1 MNPVEILQMMA
12 LAAAIEPQ
20 AVSLV
25 AQIVNTLQAKGASPD
40 DMVSALKAIES
51 VLQPMQPKV

>member
-25 AQIVNTLQAKGASPD
+25 AQIVNTLQAKGASLD